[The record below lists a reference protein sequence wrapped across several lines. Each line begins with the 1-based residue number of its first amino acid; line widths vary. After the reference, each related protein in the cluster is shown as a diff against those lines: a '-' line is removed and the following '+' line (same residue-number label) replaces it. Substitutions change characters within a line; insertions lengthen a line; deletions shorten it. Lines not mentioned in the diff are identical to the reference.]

1 MLQGDG
7 GDGVEPAGHSARVD
21 QQAASI
27 RIQDLSTRGRF
38 SAFKIRA
45 LRPFLPLN
53 SWSKNCSH
61 IYVACLQDCNCRKDC
76 KLADGQ
82 LKYDNQ
88 TWQDS
93 CQICTCQVSQHA
105 TAMT

>member
-1 MLQGDG
+1 MSLNIIIIIDLF
-7 GDGVEPAGHSARVD
+7 VHCSAVFV
-21 QQAASI
+21 
-27 RIQDLSTRGRF
+27 G
-38 SAFKIRA
+38 KINIV
-45 LRPFLPLN
+45 LYTVYCLFTIFYCFLPLN
-53 SWSKNCSH
+53 SWSKNCSP
-61 IYVACLQDCNCRKDC
+61 IQYVGCLQDCNCRKDC